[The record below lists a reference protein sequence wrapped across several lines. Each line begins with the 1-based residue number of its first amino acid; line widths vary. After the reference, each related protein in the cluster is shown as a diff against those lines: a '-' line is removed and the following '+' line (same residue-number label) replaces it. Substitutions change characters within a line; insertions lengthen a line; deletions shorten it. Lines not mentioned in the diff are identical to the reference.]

1 MWMMLR
7 RPAKEQRDKEKN
19 TFLTL
24 NFNFVIGQ
32 SDASK
37 YFSNQRKL
45 SNALIAYI
53 NIMHFN
59 QSHLF
64 HRQENTSVNTFYCV
78 KKGLTDNRNITTSIA
93 VDADYY
99 IPT

>member
-1 MWMMLR
+1 
-7 RPAKEQRDKEKN
+7 
-19 TFLTL
+19 
-24 NFNFVIGQ
+24 
-32 SDASK
+32 
-37 YFSNQRKL
+37 
-45 SNALIAYI
+45 
-53 NIMHFN
+53 MHFN